1 MISSLQASPE
11 VPPRKRPSD
20 LRTVARRLRRSWL
33 VWTPSCA
40 ALFVLAGAFVVEGHR
55 FDRGL
60 SVSIAL
66 SAALAAAPL
75 VPWPAAAFA
84 GAVVLGQS
92 LGVVPGPFIIGVWS
106 YGAVPLL
113 LFVSTL
119 TLLRQHGTT
128 TASAW
133 RQPAPRLLGFLR
145 TPPTSTAL
153 VGTALCLLIATAC
166 TRDDIWMAYY
176 FPPVVGDGRLRPL
189 VYWVFLFLMAGAAC
203 LSAWGAAVV
212 VHRAQRSEDA
222 QLKAEATVQAQGV
235 ELALQSE
242 RERISRELHDI
253 LAHSLTV
260 VTAQAEG
267 IRYIALQEP
276 ETARE
281 SAEVIASV
289 SRSALRDVRHL
300 LESEAG
306 QDAPAPGLRDLP
318 ELLDRFRSSDMP
330 VRLEEDAVSLSPAQE
345 LAVYRVVQES
355 LTNAFRHGERSQG
368 AHVRLSK
375 LRGGVVLAIVSVI
388 DPQGDAAAPDAR
400 LGLGIPGMRQRA
412 EALGG
417 SLSARAGAGHFTVT
431 AVLP

>member
-1 MISSLQASPE
+1 M
-11 VPPRKRPSD
+11 
-20 LRTVARRLRRSWL
+20 
-33 VWTPSCA
+33 
-40 ALFVLAGAFVVEGHR
+40 EGHR
-55 FDRGL
+55 LDRSL

-75 VPWPAAAFA
+75 APWPSVAFA

-92 LGVVPGPFIIGVWS
+92 LGVVPGPFIVGVWS
-106 YGAVPLL
+106 YGAIPLL
-113 LFVSTL
+113 LFVTTL
-119 TLLRQHGTT
+119 TLLRQQRTT
-128 TASAW
+128 TASAG
-133 RQPAPRLLGFLR
+133 RRLAPRLLRFLR

-153 VGTALCLLIATAC
+153 AGTALCLLIATAC

-176 FPPVVGDGRLRPL
+176 FPPVAGDGRLRPL

-203 LSAWGAAVV
+203 LTAWGAAAVV
-212 VHRAQRSEDA
+212 YRVQRSEDA

-267 IRYIALQEP
+267 IRYIALEEP

-281 SAEVIASV
+281 SAGVIASV
-289 SRSALRDVRHL
+289 SRAALRDVRHL
-300 LESEAG
+300 LESGAD

-318 ELLDRFRSSDMP
+318 ELLERFRSSDMP
-330 VRLEEDAVSLSPAQE
+330 VRLERDAVSLSPAQE

-375 LRGGVVLAIVSVI
+375 LHGGGVELAIVSVI
-388 DPQGDAAAPDAR
+388 DPQGDAAAPDGR

-417 SLSARAGAGHFTVT
+417 SLSAQAVAGHFTVT
-431 AVLP
+431 VVLP

>member
-11 VPPRKRPSD
+11 VSPRKHPAD
-20 LRTVARRLRRSWL
+20 LRTVAGRLRRSWL

-92 LGVVPGPFIIGVWS
+92 LGVVPGPFIVGVWG
-106 YGAVPLL
+106 YGAIPLL
-113 LFVSTL
+113 LFVTTL

-128 TASAW
+128 TATAGM
-133 RQPAPRLLGFLR
+133 RPAPRPLRFLR

-153 VGTALCLLIATAC
+153 AGSALCLLIATAC

-203 LSAWGAAVV
+203 LAAWGAAVV

-289 SRSALRDVRHL
+289 SRAALRDVRRL
-300 LESEAG
+300 LETEAG
-306 QDAPAPGLRDLP
+306 QDAPAPGLQDLP
-318 ELLDRFRSSDMP
+318 DLLDRFRSSEMP
-330 VRLEEDAVSLSPAQE
+330 VRLEQDAVSLSPAQE
-345 LAVYRVVQES
+345 LAVYRVVQE
-355 LTNAFRHGERSQG
+355 
-368 AHVRLSK
+368 
-375 LRGGVVLAIVSVI
+375 
-388 DPQGDAAAPDAR
+388 
-400 LGLGIPGMRQRA
+400 
-412 EALGG
+412 
-417 SLSARAGAGHFTVT
+417 
-431 AVLP
+431 